1 MMMQFRPLRGL
12 AALLPGLLLC
22 GAARALD
29 MNDLGAL
36 TTGPQQTPRVEG
48 QLVLDRPIDA
58 ETYRMGPGD
67 RVGLYAYNLQR
78 TQDQIPVGSDGRL
91 ELPGLGRVDTR
102 GLSLAELRRR
112 QGRRLAQ
119 VFDCDSVELW
129 IAQPRR
135 IRVQVSGA
143 GVDPRWQELDYLGRL
158 SSVLQAPETP
168 PPLADPDAAL
178 PALVKP
184 EEKQPEPSWRNV
196 LIQRDDSLL
205 SVDLLYHLRT
215 GDLVENP
222 VLESGDRV
230 IWSWRGA
237 TLMANGPFRQQD
249 GDVEYRPGD
258 TPARIV
264 ALLGGPREGLGGA
277 RYELVRTQEDGD
289 LHSWRFSSQDADF
302 RGLELR
308 PHDRLYL
315 RVENERDPAEQA
327 SVQGQVR
334 RPGSFPI
341 QPGHTMLADLLAQ
354 ALPDSAT
361 ADLAHVRVLR
371 KLEHDPETRYAGEIL
386 QLGWLNRF
394 EHDYLKS
401 RILHEGGRVSLCYDG
416 AYFDPAKVPLL
427 DGDQVQVLRHGR
439 EVEVLGA
446 VGQPGLQ
453 AWRPGWSAQDYV
465 KAAGGRLRGAKL
477 SELRLRRAGEDQF
490 GPPPKDYE
498 PAAGDILMLMYR
510 EEMTTWEKFKEG
522 LAVTTQLLTVV
533 LVSRSF

>member
-1 MMMQFRPLRGL
+1 MMCCHRGGL
-12 AALLPGLLLC
+12 AALLLGLTIC
-22 GAARALD
+22 GASRALD

-36 TTGPQQTPRVEG
+36 TAGPQPAPRAEG
-48 QLVLDRPIDA
+48 LLVLDRPIDP

-67 RVGLYAYNLQR
+67 RVGLYAYNLER
-78 TQDQIPVGSDGRL
+78 TRDEIPVGSDGRL

-102 GLSLAELRRR
+102 GLSLAELRRG
-112 QGRRLAQ
+112 QGRRLAK
-119 VFDCDSVELW
+119 VFACDSVELW

-143 GVDPRWQELDYLGRL
+143 GDEPRWHELDYLGRL
-158 SSVLQAPETP
+158 SSILQGPEKT
-168 PPLADPDAAL
+168 PPLADPDALL
-178 PALVKP
+178 PAVVKP
-184 EEKQPEPSWRNV
+184 REQKSELSWRNV
-196 LIQRDDSLL
+196 HIQRDDSLL

-215 GDLVENP
+215 GDLEEDP
-222 VLESGDRV
+222 VLEGGDRV

-237 TLMANGPFRQQD
+237 TLQANGPFRQQD
-249 GDVEYRPGD
+249 GEVEFRPGD
-258 TPARIV
+258 TPARVV
-264 ALLGGPREGLGGA
+264 ALLGGPREGLSGA
-277 RYELVRTQEDGD
+277 RYELVRAQEDGG
-289 LHSWRFSSQDADF
+289 LRSWRFTTADADF
-302 RGLELR
+302 MGLALQ

-315 RVENERDPAEQA
+315 RVDNERDPAEQA
-327 SVQGQVR
+327 TVQGQVR

-341 QPGHTMLADLLAQ
+341 QSGRTTLAELLAQ

-371 KLEHDPETRYAGEIL
+371 KLEHDPETRYAGEVL

-427 DGDQVQVLRHGR
+427 DGDQVQVLRRGR

-446 VGQPGLQ
+446 VSQPGLQ
-453 AWRPGWSAQDYV
+453 AWRRGWMTMDYL

-490 GPPPKDYE
+490 GPLPKDYE

-510 EEMTTWEKFKEG
+510 EELTTWEKFKEG
-522 LAVTTQLLTVV
+522 LAVTAQILTVV